1 MTKPSLTELIETGVF
16 GIAGVVVEVQESL
29 PKLVAKGKSTL
40 EPKLGMAR
48 FVGRFALNRLESEFQ
63 KRSDSTLDQITDLVS
78 TLFGLSDEQYDDA
91 KSADAQSPANG
102 GALLSERTVITP
114 VPAAK
119 GGDADHL
126 PIDGYRTLSAQQI
139 IARLNSLN
147 LSELDAIARYESKHR
162 NRTSIMRSVD
172 AKRANL

>member
-1 MTKPSLTELIETGVF
+1 MTKPSLTELIETSVF

-48 FVGRFALNRLESEFQ
+48 FVGRFALNRLENEFQ
-63 KRSDSTLDQITDLVS
+63 KRSDSTLDQITDIVS
-78 TLFGLSDEQYDDA
+78 TLFGLSKEQYDDA
-91 KSADAQSPANG
+91 KSEDTKSPASG
-102 GALLSERTVITP
+102 ESLSFERTVTTAA
-114 VPAAK
+114 PAGK

-139 IARLNSLN
+139 IARLDSLN
-147 LSELDAIARYESKHR
+147 LSELDAIAHYESKHR
-162 NRTSIMRSVD
+162 NRTSILRSVD
-172 AKRANL
+172 VKRANL